1 MVDLQRCLEEV
12 LVQDLLAGE
21 LVIREHDQVRVSLGV
36 PRILVFHRVEQ
47 HLNLQLNQVKF
58 VFATMD
64 GDLEVFFA
72 EDVRSDVCHVLNS
85 IVQDRQWGRRI
96 EHVCGILTE
105 EYVVSEGLKTASEGF
120 EAAARVAARVAQTIR
135 ANRVG
140 LVDRLHLD
148 QV

>member
-1 MVDLQRCLEEV
+1 
-12 LVQDLLAGE
+12 
-21 LVIREHDQVRVSLGV
+21 
-36 PRILVFHRVEQ
+36 
-47 HLNLQLNQVKF
+47 
-58 VFATMD
+58 MD
-64 GDLEVFFA
+64 GDLEVFLA

-96 EHVCGILTE
+96 EHVRGILTE

-120 EAAARVAARVAQTIR
+120 EAAARVAARVAQTVR